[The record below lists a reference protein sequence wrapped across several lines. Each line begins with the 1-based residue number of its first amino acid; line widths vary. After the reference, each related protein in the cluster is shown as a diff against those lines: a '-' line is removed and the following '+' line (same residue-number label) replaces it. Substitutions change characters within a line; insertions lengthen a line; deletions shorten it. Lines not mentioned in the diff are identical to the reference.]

1 MLCLM
6 ISTKVLVA
14 CCSSDRRD
22 DFFSESNE
30 MNTVIKNKLIQSIK
44 EIISF
49 HLHNYAA
56 M

>member
-44 EIISF
+44 EVISF